1 MNEIKTGSI
10 TIALCL
16 LLGAGTGCS
25 KSSEA
30 LPTAGAPQVA
40 VEVMTVTGADL
51 VDGIEVTG
59 VLAPKFEAEVKTEIP
74 GLVKELYVTEW
85 VRVRKGQPLAR
96 ISVTETEAVVKR
108 AGANLESAKAAFLE
122 ARVAADRSERERQR
136 ILKLKE
142 AGLTTQQSVDDSLSD
157 SEAAKARIAA
167 AKAQVRAGEEELAQT
182 RARLS
187 KGLVLSPIDGVVAL
201 KDVNVGSLTS
211 DAAAGKPIFRI
222 VDNRIMKLTVT
233 VPSSQMSAVK
243 LGQTLQFE
251 TDAAPGKIF
260 TGKVMFINPSVDDA
274 DRSLKIIAEVPNVPE
289 QLKGGLFA
297 KGKIVTGSR
306 KEVVQVPRGTLSG
319 LDLEKHTG
327 SLFVVENGVARR
339 REVVTGTVSGELV
352 EIASGLKAG
361 EQLVSRGGFNIKDGD
376 KVLVANAALPKEATR

>member
-1 MNEIKTGSI
+1 MAA
-10 TIALCL
+10 ALCL
-16 LLGAGTGCS
+16 ALGGGTGCS

-30 LPTAGAPQVA
+30 KPATGAPRVA

-59 VLAPKFEAEVKTEIP
+59 VLSPKVEAEVKTEIP

-96 ISVTETEAVVKR
+96 IALAETEALVKR
-108 AGANLESAKAAFLE
+108 AAANLESAKASLLE
-122 ARVAADRSERERQR
+122 ARVAADRSERERAR
-136 ILKLKE
+136 VLRLKE
-142 AGLTTQQSVDDSLSD
+142 AGLATQQSVDDSLSD
-157 SEAAKARIAA
+157 SEASKARIEA
-167 AKAQVRAGEEELAQT
+167 AKAQVRAGEEDLAQT

-187 KGLVLSPIDGVVAL
+187 KGLVRSPIDGVVAL
-201 KDVNVGSLTS
+201 KDVNLGSLTS
-211 DAAAGKPIFRI
+211 DAAAAKPIFRI
-222 VDNRIMKLTVT
+222 VDNRLMNLTVT

-243 LGQTLQFE
+243 LGQPVQFE
-251 TDAAPGKIF
+251 TDGVPGRIF

-274 DRSLKIIAEVPNVPE
+274 DRSLKVIAEVPNLPE

-306 KEVVQVPRGTLSG
+306 KGVIQVPRGTLTG
-319 LDLEKHTG
+319 LDLEQRTG
-327 SLFVVENGVARR
+327 SLFVVESGVAHR
-339 REVVTGTVSGELV
+339 REVATGAVSGDLV
-352 EIASGLKAG
+352 EIASGLKGG

-376 KVLVANAALPKEATR
+376 QVLVANAAAK

>member
-1 MNEIKTGSI
+1 MNQISKGLTAV
-10 TIALCL
+10 ALCL
-16 LLGAGTGCS
+16 LLGSGAACT

-30 LPTAGAPQVA
+30 LPAPGAPQVA

-85 VRVRKGQPLAR
+85 VKVRKGQPLAR
-96 ISVTETEAVVKR
+96 ISVTETEALVKR

-142 AGLTTQQSVDDSLSD
+142 AGLTTQQSVDDALSD

-233 VPSSQMSAVK
+233 VPSSQMLAVK

-260 TGKVMFINPSVDDA
+260 IGKVMFINPSVDDA
-274 DRSLKIIAEVPNVPE
+274 DRSLKVIAEVPNVPE

-327 SLFVVENGVARR
+327 SLFVVENGVARK

-376 KVLVANAALPKEATR
+376 KVLVANPAAK